1 MIEMPMVTDCT
12 VSACAY
18 NLSQACKAKAITIG
32 ESKDPQEPICDT
44 FFQYSTHTGI
54 KDITAGVGACKMH
67 DCSFNEELE
76 CSAQNIKVG
85 MKNGNADCLTFK
97 KR

>member
-1 MIEMPMVTDCT
+1 MIEMPIVSDCT
-12 VSACAY
+12 VSACSY
-18 NLSQACKAKAITIG
+18 NHNQACKAKAITIG
-32 ESKDPQEPICDT
+32 DPQEPKCDT
-44 FFQYSTHTGI
+44 FLQSSIHSGML
-54 KDITAGVGACKMH
+54 DVTAGVGACKMN

-76 CSAQNIKVG
+76 CSAPNIKVG

>member
-1 MIEMPMVTDCT
+1 MIEMPTVTDCT

-32 ESKDPQEPICDT
+32 AISEPKCDT
-44 FFQYSTHTGI
+44 FFQSSIHTGI
-54 KDITAGVGACKMH
+54 KDITAGVGACKMN

-76 CSAQNIKVG
+76 CTAQNIKVG
-85 MKNGNADCLTFK
+85 MKNGNADCLTFQ